1 MLKAE
6 YRCLCVSC
14 TELETKGSKLLWSS
28 TGSAPD
34 RGLAVV
40 AMAEE
45 SGLRR
50 SVSHRVQC
58 RLSLNVEV
66 VVVRHTEVGSR
77 VLEGLKMCRAVIR

>member
-1 MLKAE
+1 MSKAE

-40 AMAEE
+40 AMIEE

-50 SVSHRVQC
+50 SVSHRVQY
-58 RLSLNVEV
+58 RFSLNVEV
-66 VVVRHTEVGSR
+66 VVVRHAERDEGSA
-77 VLEGLKMCRAVIR
+77 GLKMCRAVIR

>member
-1 MLKAE
+1 MSKAE

-34 RGLAVV
+34 RGFAVV
-40 AMAEE
+40 AITKE

-50 SVSHRVQC
+50 SVSHRVVPAWFN
-58 RLSLNVEV
+58 RGGGRGAARRGRDEGFGRIKNV
-66 VVVRHTEVGSR
+66 SR
-77 VLEGLKMCRAVIR
+77 GN